1 MKNGMKGSNKSGGTH
16 IDNVETIAVSEHSVR
31 NRRER
36 RALAKKRKK
45 QGGGK

>member
-1 MKNGMKGSNKSGGTH
+1 MKNGMKGANKSGGSH
-16 IDNVETIAVSEHSVR
+16 IDKVETIAVSEHTVA

-45 QGGGK
+45 QGGGR